1 MTRSIAIISCLFA
14 VLFLSLGSE
23 EGGDIPDFGC
33 VADSD
38 VECVLSQP
46 SFSKFKGFVN
56 SRVRR
61 PNLSGQQHS
70 AVAYWKSVAFAP
82 GCRYLPVRLMASVL
96 SVRMQL
102 HPVRIL
108 YCVFRE

>member
-1 MTRSIAIISCLFA
+1 MTRAIAIISCLFA

-46 SFSKFKGFVN
+46 SYSNFKGLVN

-61 PNLSGQQHS
+61 PNHSGQQHS
-70 AVAYWKSVAFAP
+70 AAAYWKSVAVAP
-82 GCRYLPVRLMASVL
+82 DCRYLPVRLEASVR
-96 SVRMQL
+96 SVRTPL
-102 HPVRIL
+102 LPVRIL

>member
-1 MTRSIAIISCLFA
+1 MTRSIAIILCLFA

-38 VECVLSQP
+38 VECVVSQS
-46 SFSKFKGFVN
+46 SFSKFKELVN

-82 GCRYLPVRLMASVL
+82 GCRYLPVRLMVSVL
-96 SVRMQL
+96 SARMQL
-102 HPVRIL
+102 LPVRIL